1 MDARDDRSHDGLT
14 LAWRDHRMAPQSGK
28 VAEQLAQS
36 GEGEVIET
44 KRWDQGLQPM
54 KHPEP
59 SEVLEGAFRALLQP
73 PLKVLVGGVD
83 LQIGPLGFVSD
94 LLEAPKLA

>member
-1 MDARDDRSHDGLT
+1 
-14 LAWRDHRMAPQSGK
+14 
-28 VAEQLAQS
+28 
-36 GEGEVIET
+36 
-44 KRWDQGLQPM
+44 M